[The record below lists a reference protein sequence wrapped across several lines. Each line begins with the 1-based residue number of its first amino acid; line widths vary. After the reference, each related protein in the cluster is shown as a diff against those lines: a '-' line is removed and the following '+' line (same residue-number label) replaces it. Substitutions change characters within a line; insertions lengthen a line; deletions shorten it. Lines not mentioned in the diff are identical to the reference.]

1 LTKYFLFINYNFKN
15 GGNMKHFKSKK
26 IICRNQIIKYLIII
40 IVVYVTLK
48 ISVNFLFNINLLKNI
63 FSFNKTNDYLNII
76 KDNTINNP
84 KMILNVPINNEN
96 SNLIYMETEKETINI
111 VERPSVYIYNSHQT
125 ESYSDY
131 NTTVLDAAFIMQSE
145 FDKYNV
151 DVSIEEGDITDFL
164 LTNNMD
170 YNYSYVASR
179 YFIENNIYNNNYD
192 LIIDLHR
199 DAISHDASIININ
212 DRICS
217 KILFVVGKNHDNY
230 QENLNLAN
238 RLNDLINQKYPNL
251 SRGVILKSGPNV
263 NGLYNQDLSNKM
275 ILLELGGNNNS
286 TEEIKNTI
294 SLIVPII
301 GEYLYEE

>member
-1 LTKYFLFINYNFKN
+1 
-15 GGNMKHFKSKK
+15 MKHFKSKK